1 MTIPP
6 YEFKV
11 LEIDLCEMQGRFFE
25 LAAAQGYPM
34 RKFVPAFMN
43 SEIARRLDS
52 PYSRYQWMG
61 EEYMLHQV
69 ARECHLVPDQVPE
82 KDEAYFWMG
91 YLYRF
96 WHFALG
102 ESSEKMYKTADFE
115 RMKRVYDGYHTLSCE
130 MAISRLKAAG

>member
-11 LEIDLCEMQGRFFE
+11 LEIDLCEMQGRCFE

-43 SEIARRLDS
+43 SEVARRLDS

-61 EEYMLHQV
+61 EEYMLHQE
-69 ARECHLVPDQVPE
+69 ARERHLEPDKVLSLLAFRARRVEREDVQDGRFRE
-82 KDEAYFWMG
+82 NEA
-91 YLYRF
+91 
-96 WHFALG
+96 
-102 ESSEKMYKTADFE
+102 
-115 RMKRVYDGYHTLSCE
+115 
-130 MAISRLKAAG
+130 RLRWVSYAQL